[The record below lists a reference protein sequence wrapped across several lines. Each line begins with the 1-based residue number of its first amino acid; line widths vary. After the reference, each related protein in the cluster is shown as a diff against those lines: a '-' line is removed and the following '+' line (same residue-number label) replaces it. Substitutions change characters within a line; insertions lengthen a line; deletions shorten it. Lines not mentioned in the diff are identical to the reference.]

1 MVETSQPVR
10 WMALRAHR
18 RRRWTITIAAAG
30 LALAIAALLR
40 HDSSALLLSMAAFSV
55 GSLLA
60 VGEMTLLAHRYG
72 GLDPASVH
80 AGEEV
85 EIAVSPP
92 GLAACLVPIGM
103 GAFAAVA
110 FLLAAHA
117 SPVTNKT
124 TVAVITFAVICSG
137 AVGFDAVGA
146 ALTGRWE
153 RATGLG
159 IYRPQCRVHWRC
171 VRAIHVAVAERPAAG
186 VTRFRLPAL
195 LAAVA
200 TLLLLVSV
208 ADVHAVWLREAP
220 WTADLPTLRAET
232 TASHVD
238 PALGAVASKLA
249 GRTVEVRCWS
259 QPDWSAIRRARG
271 DSAVGFAELQGSRI
285 SLAPMVCRPLMALEY
300 RGVQPAFGSDAAWWL
315 SFAVVALGHE
325 AGHIALGHNE
335 SRAECFGLRSA
346 DRTATMLGADASY
359 AVLLQGIYR
368 NLIYPRRDAVYRAGG
383 CPR

>member
-18 RRRWTITIAAAG
+18 RRRWSITIVAAG

-40 HDSSALLLSMAAFSV
+40 QDSSALLLSMAAFSV

-60 VGEMTLLAHRYG
+60 VGEVTLLTHRYG

-85 EIAVSPP
+85 EIAVSRP

-103 GAFAAVA
+103 GGFAAVA

-124 TVAVITFAVICSG
+124 TVAVITFAAICSG

-159 IYRPQCRVHWRC
+159 IYRPQCRVQWKY
-171 VRAIHVAVAERPAAG
+171 VPGIHVAVVERPATGA
-186 VTRFRLPAL
+186 TRFRLPAL
-195 LAAVA
+195 LAAAA

-208 ADVHAVWLREAP
+208 ADVRAVWLREAP
-220 WTADLPTLRAET
+220 WAADLPTVRAET

-238 PALGAVASKLA
+238 PALGSVASKLA

-259 QPDWSAIRRARG
+259 QSDWSRIRRARG
-271 DSAVGFAELQGSRI
+271 DSAVGFADLDASRI
-285 SLAPMVCRPLMALEY
+285 SLAPMVCRPLMSLVYGACN
-300 RGVQPAFGSDAAWWL
+300 R
-315 SFAVVALGHE
+315 
-325 AGHIALGHNE
+325 
-335 SRAECFGLRSA
+335 RSA
-346 DRTATMLGADASY
+346 PTRH
-359 AVLLQGIYR
+359 
-368 NLIYPRRDAVYRAGG
+368 GG
-383 CPR
+383 